1 MARGRLLGAWTAT
14 MAGLAPVAALAEE
27 APKAGGGYGGADYGW
42 FIIIGLILV
51 YGVYDTFLKKA

>member
-1 MARGRLLGAWTAT
+1 MDRGRVLG
-14 MAGLAPVAALAEE
+14 GLAAGVVGLMPAAALAEE
-27 APKAGGGYGGADYGW
+27 AAKAPGYGGADYGW